1 MVQCVLQQYVPH
13 LKTVGEIMARGGV
26 NKAVVQAARLAILA
40 RGENPSIDAVRIEM
54 GNTGSKTT
62 IHRYLKELGDVALP
76 VEAEPSAPIDDE
88 LLALVSRLAERLKE
102 QAQEPIDQAREQFE
116 KQRKALEI
124 QLAEA
129 EEANTELHQQY
140 EIQSLALTQESEALQ
155 ETRATLQTEQ
165 TRNAGLNQALADFE
179 LRLQDKDEQIRSL
192 EEKHLH
198 AREALEHYRN
208 AVKEQREQEHSRH
221 ESQVQQLQM
230 EVRQA
235 QQSALVRQDE
245 ITQLHRDNERLLTE
259 NRGTLRELSLMQEQL
274 KQSNSRQDQLLEQTT
289 RVDGERTLLQ
299 ERLRVAL
306 LESQSLKQNVD
317 DQSQL
322 NKSLEIELAKT
333 QSELEESV
341 RLAAAI
347 ATAPDTTKDD

>member
-1 MVQCVLQQYVPH
+1 
-13 LKTVGEIMARGGV
+13 MARGGV

-62 IHRYLKELGDVALP
+62 IHRYLKELGEDFKPA
-76 VEAEPSAPIDDE
+76 EAEPAEPVDDE
-88 LLALVSRLAERLKE
+88 LLALVTRLAQRLKD
-102 QAQEPIDQAREQFE
+102 QAQAPIDQAREQFE
-116 KQRKALEI
+116 LQRKELET
-124 QLAEA
+124 QL
-129 EEANTELHQQY
+129 EEARETNTELHQQY
-140 EIQSLALTQESEALQ
+140 EIQSLALTQESEALH
-155 ETRATLQTEQ
+155 ETRALLQAEQ
-165 TRNAGLNQALADFE
+165 TRNAGLNQALADFD

-198 AREALEHYRN
+198 ARDALEHYRN

-230 EVRQA
+230 ELRQA

-259 NRGTLRELSLMQEQL
+259 NRGTLRELGLTQEQL
-274 KQSNSRQDQLLEQTT
+274 KQSNARQDQLLEQVT

-306 LESQSLKQNVD
+306 LESQSLKQNID
-317 DQSQL
+317 EQTQI
-322 NKSLEIELAKT
+322 NKSLEIKLAKA
-333 QSELEESV
+333 QSDLDEESM
-341 RLAAAI
+341 RLAAALT
-347 ATAPDTTKDD
+347 TAPDATKDA

>member
-1 MVQCVLQQYVPH
+1 
-13 LKTVGEIMARGGV
+13 MARGGV

-62 IHRYLKELGDVALP
+62 IHRYLKELGDGP
-76 VEAEPSAPIDDE
+76 ETAETETSEPIDDE
-88 LLALVSRLAERLKE
+88 LLALVSRLAQRLKE
-102 QAQEPIDQAREQFE
+102 QAQAPIDQAREQFE
-116 KQRKALEI
+116 TQRKALES
-124 QLAEA
+124 QL
-129 EEANTELHQQY
+129 EEARETNTELHQQY
-140 EIQSLALTQESEALQ
+140 EIQSLALTQESEALN
-155 ETRATLQTEQ
+155 ETRALLQTEQ

-198 AREALEHYRN
+198 ARDALEHYRN

-230 EVRQA
+230 ELRQA

-259 NRGTLRELSLMQEQL
+259 NRGTLRELSLLQEQL
-274 KQSNSRQDQLLEQTT
+274 KQSNTRQDQLLEQAT

-317 DQSQL
+317 EQAQI
-322 NKSLEIELAKT
+322 NKSLEIELTKAQAK
-333 QSELEESV
+333 LEESM
-341 RLAAAI
+341 RRNK
-347 ATAPDTTKDD
+347 PDPLPE

>member
-1 MVQCVLQQYVPH
+1 
-13 LKTVGEIMARGGV
+13 MARGGV

-62 IHRYLKELGDVALP
+62 IHRYLKELGEGTQPDDT
-76 VEAEPSAPIDDE
+76 EAPEPIDDE
-88 LLALVSRLAERLKE
+88 LLALVSRLAQRLKE

-116 KQRKALEI
+116 QQRKDLETR
-124 QLAEA
+124 LHEA
-129 EEANTELHQQY
+129 ELANTQLQQHYEL
-140 EIQSLALTQESEALQ
+140 QSLALAQESEALHN
-155 ETRATLQTEQ
+155 TRSMLQTEQ

-198 AREALEHYRN
+198 ARDALEHYRN

-230 EVRQA
+230 ELRQA

-259 NRGTLRELSLMQEQL
+259 NRGTLRELSSLQEQL
-274 KQSNSRQDQLLEQTT
+274 KQSNSRQDQLLEQAN

-317 DQSQL
+317 EQL
-322 NKSLEIELAKT
+322 QINKSLEIELIKA
-333 QSELEESV
+333 QAELEESE
-341 RLAAAI
+341 RLAAAV
-347 ATAPDTTKDD
+347 ATAPDTAKDD

>member
-1 MVQCVLQQYVPH
+1 
-13 LKTVGEIMARGGV
+13 MARGGV

-62 IHRYLKELGDVALP
+62 IHRYLKELGEGTQPDDT
-76 VEAEPSAPIDDE
+76 EAPEPIDDE
-88 LLALVSRLAERLKE
+88 LLALVSRLAQRLKE

-116 KQRKALEI
+116 QQRKDLETR
-124 QLAEA
+124 LHEA
-129 EEANTELHQQY
+129 EQANTQLQQHYEL
-140 EIQSLALTQESEALQ
+140 QSLALAQESEALHS
-155 ETRATLQTEQ
+155 TRSMLQTEQ

-198 AREALEHYRN
+198 ARDALEHYRN

-230 EVRQA
+230 ELRQA

-259 NRGTLRELSLMQEQL
+259 NRGALRELSSLQEQL
-274 KQSNSRQDQLLEQTT
+274 KQSNSRQDQLLEQAN

-317 DQSQL
+317 EQL
-322 NKSLEIELAKT
+322 QINKSLEIELIKA
-333 QSELEESV
+333 QAELEESE
-341 RLAAAI
+341 RLAAAV
-347 ATAPDTTKDD
+347 ATAPDTAKDD

>member
-1 MVQCVLQQYVPH
+1 
-13 LKTVGEIMARGGV
+13 MARGGV

-62 IHRYLKELGDVALP
+62 IHRYLKELGEGTQPDDT
-76 VEAEPSAPIDDE
+76 EAPEPIDDE
-88 LLALVSRLAERLKE
+88 LLALVSRLAQRLKE
-102 QAQEPIDQAREQFE
+102 QAQEPINQAREQFE
-116 KQRKALEI
+116 QQRKDLETR
-124 QLAEA
+124 LHEA
-129 EEANTELHQQY
+129 EQANTQLQQHYEL
-140 EIQSLALTQESEALQ
+140 QSLALAQESEALHS
-155 ETRATLQTEQ
+155 TRSMLQTEQ

-198 AREALEHYRN
+198 ARDALEHYRN

-230 EVRQA
+230 ELRQA

-259 NRGTLRELSLMQEQL
+259 NRGTLRELSSLQEQL
-274 KQSNSRQDQLLEQTT
+274 KQSNSRQDQLLEQAN

-317 DQSQL
+317 EQL
-322 NKSLEIELAKT
+322 QINMSLEIELIKA
-333 QSELEESV
+333 QAELEESE
-341 RLAAAI
+341 RLAAAV
-347 ATAPDTTKDD
+347 ATAPDTAKDD